1 MPYCPYEW
9 RVRVKAAKALW
20 WEHGNFPAAYD
31 RLEEWVPN
39 PDDRPP
45 RPNLHSFIDYWSF
58 QLEHLGS
65 VLSRSPPGQPP
76 AMSNK
81 EADDCIEL
89 LLKGYKTG
97 RGHKYF
103 SSVKDALQRSKKLGQ
118 LADKYGYNH
127 RSLLRR
133 LKHRQPELSRRTLR
147 FIKKMK
153 PSVCKERLTYCKG
166 LLKKGD
172 DGLRRYLARVIWL
185 DAKKLYVCPKPYLVY
200 APHGSGEESALLV
213 GGLG

>member
-1 MPYCPYEW
+1 MPYGPYEW
-9 RVRVKAAKALW
+9 WVRLKAAKALW
-20 WEHGNFPAAYD
+20 WEHGNFSAAYR

-39 PDDRPP
+39 PKDRPP
-45 RPNLHSFIDYWSF
+45 HANLHSFMDYWAT
-58 QLEHLGS
+58 QLEHMGS
-65 VLSRSPPGQPP
+65 VLPRSPPGQPS
-76 AMSNK
+76 AMSDK

-103 SSVKDALQRSKKLGQ
+103 SSVKDALQRSKKLSE

-133 LKHRQPELSRRTLR
+133 LKHRDHTLSRRTLR
-147 FIKKMK
+147 FIKKLK
-153 PSVCKERLTYCKG
+153 PSVCTERLTYCRD

-172 DGLRRYLARVIWL
+172 KRLSRYLARVVWV
-185 DAKKLYVCPKPYLVY
+185 DSKKLYVCPKPYLVY
-200 APHGSGEESALLV
+200 APHGTGEESALLV